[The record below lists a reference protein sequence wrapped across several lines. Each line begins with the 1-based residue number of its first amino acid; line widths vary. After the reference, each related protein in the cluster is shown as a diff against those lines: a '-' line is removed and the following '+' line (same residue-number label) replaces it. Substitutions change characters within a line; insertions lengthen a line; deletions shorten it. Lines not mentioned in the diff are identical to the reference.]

1 MPRVCSKGM
10 LVFSWRLAFRWPF
23 FAKKNFKAENVM
35 CIFNKGGV
43 DVPKLLHR
51 ACALVVF
58 FFFSFGWPTEKLPR
72 KMLKKEPRKGWGG
85 WHWHHQNVWR
95 GCWKLWKNS
104 LHCREWRNSIGCVG
118 SYDAK
123 PAEVS
128 GCSCIHCSTMLEGCL
143 FWDGIAKPW
152 LL

>member
-85 WHWHHQNVWR
+85 
-95 GCWKLWKNS
+95 
-104 LHCREWRNSIGCVG
+104 
-118 SYDAK
+118 
-123 PAEVS
+123 
-128 GCSCIHCSTMLEGCL
+128 
-143 FWDGIAKPW
+143 
-152 LL
+152 

>member
-35 CIFNKGGV
+35 CIFNKGGGWCPQIV
-43 DVPKLLHR
+43 AQSVCFGGVFL
-51 ACALVVF
+51 F
-58 FFFSFGWPTEKLPR
+58 FFWVANRKTAPKNVEKRTEEGMGGLTLTSPKC
-72 KMLKKEPRKGWGG
+72 LKRVLKT
-85 WHWHHQNVWR
+85 
-95 GCWKLWKNS
+95 LKNS